1 MALGFIQLARMGP
14 KAKLVNGA
22 APMDAAYTTRS
33 HEMDQADDRA
43 EMFGQNLRL
52 GSKQTST

>member
-1 MALGFIQLARMGP
+1 
-14 KAKLVNGA
+14 
-22 APMDAAYTTRS
+22 MDAAYTTRS